1 MAGARIMR
9 LPHFRPFRSII
20 AGAAAL
26 LALLAGPTLH
36 ARAGWTP
43 NADDALLLDVRS
55 GQYRLGEGV
64 RGYQG
69 PQGVCVDFADVILAL
84 DLPIRLDKRLG
95 RATGWAFSESR
106 AILVDR
112 AMNRLQIG
120 ETATDL
126 SEDAIHDAPEGWC
139 VSIPALSQWLGVSL
153 RADTGNALLL
163 IDSKTRLPVELAA
176 ERRARAASI
185 RPARSFDLK
194 TLPKADAPFQWWRTP
209 SLDAVVSIGGLNDT
223 RSSGRIDARYELYAA
238 GEIGKASF
246 DARLSSDRNGIPEN
260 LRLRA
265 YRTAPEGG
273 LLGPLDAT
281 HFAIG
286 DVTSSAT
293 ALVSQSAI
301 GRGFAVTNRPVDRPE
316 TFDRTSFRGELPS
329 GWDAE
334 LYRNGQLLGFA
345 NDRSDGRYAFLD
357 VPLLYGQNR
366 FEVVLYGPQG
376 QVRRDEKMVSVGL
389 ESIPAERTYYWAG
402 INEADADL
410 IGLTRYRD
418 FRTRGWRG
426 SFGLER
432 GIDTRTSIAAYVHSL
447 MIEGD
452 RHSYAEALVRR
463 AIGPAITE
471 ISASFETNG
480 ASALRAQMLGQIGNS
495 YLSAESI
502 FARGGFRS
510 ERIEALV
517 TSQHVVSLDH
527 SIKLGRAFMPV
538 HIDARYKTRADGNN
552 SFESSARVSSNFRGF
567 SLTGQVDYF
576 DDRRRVGPD
585 PASRLEAAL
594 LTNARIG
601 RVRLR
606 GETRF
611 RMAPETQFRSAT
623 AVAEWAAGPRADWRT
638 ELGYDGEL
646 DRARIGFGYSK
657 RFKRFALSASAEAA
671 SDGSVAAG
679 LNLAFSLGR
688 DPRGT
693 GVRISTTK
701 LASQGQVIAQVY
713 RDRNGDGIR
722 QADEPVEKHVQI
734 AAGRVPVDALTDA
747 GGQVI
752 VDGLT
757 PFQPVLIGVDA
768 SSLPDPLVQPAGPGV
783 VVTPRPGIAIAVD
796 LPLRSAGEVEGTLV
810 RAGGGLLE
818 GVDIEL
824 IDVEGRVA
832 AVTRSEFDG
841 YFLFEGVPYGRY
853 TLRIGKIAADA
864 AKLSPLLAK
873 IAQVGDRQPSVN
885 LGAVPVDPMILR
897 TAAGE

>member
-1 MAGARIMR
+1 MR
-9 LPHFRPFRSII
+9 LPRLRPLKTFI
-20 AGAAAL
+20 AGAVAL
-26 LALLAGPTLH
+26 MALLAGPMLH
-36 ARAGWTP
+36 ARAEWTP
-43 NADDALLLDVRS
+43 NADDALLLDARS
-55 GQYRLGEGV
+55 GPYRLGDGV

-69 PQGVCVDFADVILAL
+69 PDGVCVDMGDVIVAL

-106 AILVDR
+106 AILIDR
-112 AMNRLQIG
+112 TMNRIQIG
-120 ETATDL
+120 NAASTLE
-126 SEDAIHDAPEGWC
+126 ENAIHDAPEGWC
-139 VSIPALSQWLGVSL
+139 VSVSALSQWLGVGL

-194 TLPKADAPFQWWRTP
+194 TLPQADAPFQWWRTP
-209 SLDAVVSIGGLNDT
+209 SVDAVISAGGLNDK

-238 GEIGKASF
+238 GEVGKASF
-246 DARLSSDRNGIPEN
+246 DARLSSDRSGIPEN
-260 LRLRA
+260 LRVRA
-265 YRTAPEGG
+265 YRTSPDGG

-301 GRGFAVTNRPVDRPE
+301 GRGFVVTNRPVDRPE
-316 TFDRTSFRGELPS
+316 AFDRTSFRGELPS

-345 NDRSDGRYAFLD
+345 NDRADGRYAFLD

-366 FEVVLYGPQG
+366 FEIVIYGPQG
-376 QVRRDEKMVSVGL
+376 QIRRDEKLVSVGL
-389 ESIPAERTYYWAG
+389 ESIPPKKTWYWAG
-402 INEADADL
+402 INEANADL
-410 IGLTRYRD
+410 IGLTPYRD

-426 SFGLER
+426 SFGMER
-432 GIDTRTSIAAYVHSL
+432 GLDARTSIAASMHSL
-447 MIEGD
+447 MIDGD
-452 RHSYAEALVRR
+452 RHRYAEALIRR

-471 ISASFETNG
+471 FSASFEQNG

-502 FARGGFRS
+502 FAQGGFRS
-510 ERIEALV
+510 ERVEELV
-517 TSQHVVSLDH
+517 TSQHIVSLDH
-527 SIKLGRAFMPV
+527 SIRIGRAFMPV
-538 HIDARYKTRADGNN
+538 HLDARYKTRADGND
-552 SFESSARVSSNFRGF
+552 SLEGSARLSSNFRGF

-576 DDRRRVGPD
+576 NDSRRIGPD
-585 PASRLEAAL
+585 PPSRLEASL
-594 LTNARIG
+594 LTNARVG
-601 RVRLR
+601 HVRLR

-611 RMAPETQFRSAT
+611 RITPEARFRSAT
-623 AVAEWAAGPRADWRT
+623 TVAEWAAGRSADWRA

-693 GVRISTTK
+693 QIRMSANK

-713 RDRNGDGIR
+713 RDRNGDGVR
-722 QADEPVEKHVQI
+722 QPDEPVEKDVQI
-734 AAGRVPVDALTDA
+734 AAGRVAVETLTDSS
-747 GGQVI
+747 GRVI
-752 VDGLT
+752 VDTLT

-796 LPLRSAGEVEGTLV
+796 LPLRAAGEVQGILV

-824 IDVEGRVA
+824 IDVEGHVA

-853 TLRIGKIAADA
+853 TLRVAKISADA
-864 AKLSPLLAK
+864 ARISPLLTR
-873 IAQVGDRQPSVN
+873 IAQVGEAQPSVN
-885 LGAVPVDPMILR
+885 LGAVATDPAAVR
-897 TAAGE
+897 TAAGK